1 MKMSDALNVKLDRGT
16 LKGVWNVLSYRAG
29 DKGECW
35 PSLERIALDTG
46 LGKSTVCRALDELE
60 QMGLIFRNSSEGG
73 GSARTTVYTINCPRA
88 GQLTVPERDTKERER
103 KKEDAYRLSAEVR
116 RDLDRAKMVRRRS
129 EVKSTFEALCVMYP
143 ADVRITVPMIC
154 RETGHKPAKVR
165 SDMLA
170 LMKNMDIDLDLAH
183 DRFGKHKPR
192 RARHAGRLTVVVPFT
207 GRGRA

>member
-1 MKMSDALNVKLDRGT
+1 MKMSDAFDVKLDRGT
-16 LKGVWNVLSYRAG
+16 LKGVWNVLFYRAG
-29 DKGECW
+29 EKGECW
-35 PSLERIALDTG
+35 PSLDRLALDTG
-46 LGKSTVCRALDELE
+46 YDKSTVCRALDELE
-60 QMGLIFRNSSEGG
+60 RIGLIFRSCNEGG
-73 GSARTTVYTINCPRA
+73 GSAHTTVYTINCRTA
-88 GQLTVPERDTKERER
+88 RQLTVAQRDTKERER
-103 KKEDAYRLSAEVR
+103 KKEDAHRLSADIR
-116 RDLDRAKMVRRRS
+116 RDLDRAKMVHRRS

-165 SDMLA
+165 SDMIA